1 MTCHWISNEHN
12 FDFCF
17 LWPAHLASFTAH
29 CFTECMLT
37 QMLTVQR
44 DLVCVWGGAFPLTHL
59 LCTVTTGS
67 HIYSVSFFFFSL
79 VSLLCAC
86 SVCPLS
92 LFFLS
97 HVLMSDIRAHI
108 TQAHNRGHTGS
119 HIHQSSIIPPPS
131 PLSAFLLSLL
141 DFFGCCSSIIATVLC
156 IYSLVLLTASG
167 ICNRLRWVF

>member
-1 MTCHWISNEHN
+1 MC
-12 FDFCF
+12 
-17 LWPAHLASFTAH
+17 
-29 CFTECMLT
+29 
-37 QMLTVQR
+37 
-44 DLVCVWGGAFPLTHL
+44 VCGCVGREGGAFPLTHL
-59 LCTVTTGS
+59 LCTVTPSS
-67 HIYSVSFFFFSL
+67 HIYSVTSVSFFFSL
-79 VSLLCAC
+79 VSLLCPC

-97 HVLMSDIRAHI
+97 HVPMSDIRAHI

-131 PLSAFLLSLL
+131 PLSAFLLGLL

-167 ICNRLRWVF
+167 ISNRLRWVF